1 MHWKELDILASEIFL
16 VIVGAVAQVCGGDD
30 ALEGVCEA
38 GVEECEVRIR
48 IFMSI
53 AFQLSL

>member
-16 VIVGAVAQVCGGDD
+16 VILGAVAQVCGGDD

-48 IFMSI
+48 I
-53 AFQLSL
+53 L

>member
-16 VIVGAVAQVCGGDD
+16 VILGAVAQVCGGDD
-30 ALEGVCEA
+30 AMEGVCEV

-48 IFMSI
+48 ILQ
-53 AFQLSL
+53 A